1 MHDGIALERRGI
13 PAAVVCTDAFERM
26 GRATAEVAGLPGYPF
41 ALVSHPIGRLRPP
54 ELRARA
60 EAALEQV
67 VALLTPPRGY

>member
-1 MHDGIALERRGI
+1 VHDGIALERRGI

-41 ALVSHPIGRLRPP
+41 ALVPHPIGRLRPS
-54 ELRARA
+54 ELQARA
-60 EAALEQV
+60 QDALPQV